1 MKILKSK
8 VFLSL
13 IIIFC
18 LGLILGIVSF
28 YLVNELDKI
37 NINENLIN
45 YFTNID
51 DDNISYSNGIFY
63 SIVSNVKVISLIWL
77 CGLIFILVFIIP
89 FIIIFRGI
97 LFTFTIFNIISVF
110 SLKGFIYAL
119 ILLFPVAII
128 NILLLFISYYSI
140 NFSIKCYKAF
150 KYNKNI
156 NLKDFIKNYFIIY
169 LIFLFISITISFIE
183 VYFISNILKF
193 VV

>member
-183 VYFISNILKF
+183 VYFISNI
-193 VV
+193 